1 MSFLFFKTIKEVKCL
16 AIKYAEYRVVKIP
29 IPSVTAK
36 PLTGPDPNA
45 NNINSKILCSI
56 CRVCSIDYCFNSFK
70 KAGSWYRCV
79 GYGCKNRKRGVCRE
93 DKDGY

>member
-45 NNINSKILCSI
+45 NNIEAAINVVILASRTVI
-56 CRVCSIDYCFNSFK
+56 FALLYLSQKHV
-70 KAGSWYRCV
+70 
-79 GYGCKNRKRGVCRE
+79 
-93 DKDGY
+93 